1 MLFAPPPNKKSWLR
15 AGSRSI
21 LDQSIH
27 YLIKYF
33 QCSVPAKKLKYCHG
47 QHYRNKQHRDIR
59 SHFFRL
65 QHRSCSKIFESG
77 SASGPDILNIWESD
91 SCSDFGDNDRSNPNL
106 PMFLPKKWPHR
117 LLVLPKWKSDSG
129 SGSGLKKIWLFVRI
143 RVRKKNAESCWS
155 RLKYSGSGPT
165 SETAPTWKQWET
177 QFRNTLSLFCSK
189 YLNNDP
195 RTQLFAG

>member
-15 AGSRSI
+15 ADSRSI

-47 QHYRNKQHRDIR
+47 QHYRNKQHRDSR

-65 QHRSCSKIFESG
+65 QHRSCYKIFESG

-129 SGSGLKKIWLFVRI
+129 SGSGLKK
-143 RVRKKNAESCWS
+143 
-155 RLKYSGSGPT
+155 KYDSLSGSG
-165 SETAPTWKQWET
+165 SERKTQNPAGADSSTPDPAPRLKQHRRENNEKLNLET
-177 QFRNTLSLFCSK
+177 LYR
-189 YLNNDP
+189 Y
-195 RTQLFAG
+195 FAPSI